1 MPSNFAF
8 TGLFPAPSVPFNTQL
23 DIAHDEF
30 SSLVRT
36 IGEAR
41 GVSGVLVNGH
51 AGELAVLTAQ
61 ERDRVIRTAR
71 EALQPGQQI
80 MAGVDGLSVP
90 DVIRSMKEALDSG
103 ADAALVLPPFDYN
116 PRRKMT
122 TSWEAPVRFY
132 EAIASAVDLPIIIY
146 QFPET
151 SGSAYSTEALSR
163 MADLDTVVGIKDT
176 TLDGQL
182 YQEHLEALQGR
193 ISILTALDTPDLL
206 GHMLLGCDG
215 AIIGVGQLGPAN
227 WGAYTDDILAGR
239 SDAAIA
245 TFKEK
250 LLPLV
255 THIFFGRFPS
265 LASDAAKAK
274 EALVQMGI
282 FSTSLVR
289 DPEVG
294 VDDTDRENVREGL
307 LRAGLL
313 PTAAA

>member
-1 MPSNFAF
+1 MHSNFAF
-8 TGLFPAPSVPFNTQL
+8 TGLFPAPSVPFNDEM
-23 DIAHDEF
+23 DIVQSEF
-30 SSLVRT
+30 SRLIAT

-41 GVSGVLVNGH
+41 GVNGVLVNGH
-51 AGELAVLTAQ
+51 AGEIATLTSQ
-61 ERDRVIRTAR
+61 ERDTVIKLAR
-71 EALQPGQQI
+71 QSLQPGQKI
-80 MAGVDGLSVP
+80 IAGVDGLSVP
-90 DVIRSMKEALDSG
+90 DVIESLKAARDSG

-132 EAIASAVDLPIIIY
+132 EAIADAVELPIIIY

-151 SGSAYSTEALSR
+151 SGVAYSTEALSR
-163 MADLDTVVGIKDT
+163 MADIDAVVGIKDT
-176 TLDGQL
+176 TIDGQL
-182 YQEHLEALQGR
+182 YQEHLEALEGR

-215 AIIGVGQLGPAN
+215 AIIGVGQLGPEA
-227 WGAYTDDILAGR
+227 WGEYTDHILEGR

-245 TFKEK
+245 IFKEK

-255 THIFFGRFPS
+255 THIFFGRFAS

-274 EALVQMGI
+274 EALVQMGV

-294 VDDTDRENVREGL
+294 VSDTDRKHVREGL
-307 LRAGLL
+307 QRAGLIS
-313 PTAAA
+313 